1 MDAVRINP
9 KLFDVQNRTIDEI
22 HNYFSSKGKVLTIRP
37 TGFGKTYMLV
47 ERISK
52 EFIKE
57 NPGKKVIYL
66 YPLDIIKTEIVA
78 GKKYID
84 DNGKT
89 QIKRSKYLKDGVIK
103 LNGNDAN
110 MEFISY
116 QLLSL
121 RFNEDNDYWHDYIIK
136 NNVGLIILDEAHRA
150 GSETFYSIFDT
161 IRDLI
166 KPNGVYMLG
175 ATATPDRMDDCDEKP
190 SVLEAVFDNIKTFDY
205 GLNDAI
211 KDGLIPPL
219 VIMHDEYS
227 INVINDKHRAKK
239 NKDKSIAEDSY
250 NLEIS
255 KLRQVTGR
263 EQDIIASSIEKANYN
278 PTEDKYYKF
287 IIFLTNIEDI
297 ANQAEEIEEWFRLAF
312 NNVIKKKYSLK
323 RDFCIRSTYLTSSD
337 TSGELKELA
346 SKSNNRTYYNKT
358 EKIENLIE
366 QNYYVDLIFTVN
378 MVNMGYHVDNIT
390 GIMML
395 RATKS
400 EITFYQ
406 QLGRALS
413 VNASHNPIVIDSVN
427 NIYEEFWFKKNAKR
441 KDSTIDNGEVDN
453 NKETNNNIKIDI
465 QYLKS
470 YDAFEQF
477 MQRFC
482 TDEYNS
488 EEIELDFLYN
498 DRQMPLFILAS
509 YKGITCKEL
518 IKKLIQYKINIR
530 KEDEEYNFVYNN
542 CLSLKQSNNKKDT
555 MQEVNKLRFINS
567 KKATY
572 GNCSLIK
579 NKQTTTM
586 YDMLNK

>member
-1 MDAVRINP
+1 MI
-9 KLFDVQNRTIDEI
+9 
-22 HNYFSSKGKVLTIRP
+22 KVLITEKKGVLESILIKGHANYDIYGKDIVCASVSALTLCTINN
-37 TGFGKTYMLV
+37 
-47 ERISK
+47 ISALEDNTIK
-52 EFIKE
+52 ITMNDNEFKIE
-57 NPGKKVIYL
+57 
-66 YPLDIIKTEIVA
+66 IIKVTKINT
-78 GKKYID
+78 KLL
-84 DNGKT
+84 NNM
-89 QIKRSKYLKDGVIK
+89 IK
-103 LNGNDAN
+103 L
-110 MEFISY
+110 
-116 QLLSL
+116 
-121 RFNEDNDYWHDYIIK
+121 
-136 NNVGLIILDEAHRA
+136 
-150 GSETFYSIFDT
+150 
-161 IRDLI
+161 
-166 KPNGVYMLG
+166 
-175 ATATPDRMDDCDEKP
+175 
-190 SVLEAVFDNIKTFDY
+190 
-205 GLNDAI
+205 
-211 KDGLIPPL
+211 
-219 VIMHDEYS
+219 
-227 INVINDKHRAKK
+227 
-239 NKDKSIAEDSY
+239 
-250 NLEIS
+250 
-255 KLRQVTGR
+255 
-263 EQDIIASSIEKANYN
+263 
-278 PTEDKYYKF
+278 
-287 IIFLTNIEDI
+287 
-297 ANQAEEIEEWFRLAF
+297 
-312 NNVIKKKYSLK
+312 
-323 RDFCIRSTYLTSSD
+323 
-337 TSGELKELA
+337 LKELA

-441 KDSTIDNGEVDN
+441 KDSTTDNSEVDN